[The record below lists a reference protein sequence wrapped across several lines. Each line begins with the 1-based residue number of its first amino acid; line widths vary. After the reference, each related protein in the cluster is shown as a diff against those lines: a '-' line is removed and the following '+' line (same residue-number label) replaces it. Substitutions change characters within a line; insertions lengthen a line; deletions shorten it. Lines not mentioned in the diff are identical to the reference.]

1 MFWSLPGL
9 IYDSFYLGETRK
21 KLFAGQEEAGLF
33 LPPCTVLLV
42 LGHILLVLTWHVRI
56 QSAWEIMS

>member
-9 IYDSFYLGETRK
+9 LYDSFYLGETRK
-21 KLFAGQEEAGLF
+21 KLVAGQEEAGLF

-42 LGHILLVLTWHVRI
+42 FGSYPFSFNL
-56 QSAWEIMS
+56 AC